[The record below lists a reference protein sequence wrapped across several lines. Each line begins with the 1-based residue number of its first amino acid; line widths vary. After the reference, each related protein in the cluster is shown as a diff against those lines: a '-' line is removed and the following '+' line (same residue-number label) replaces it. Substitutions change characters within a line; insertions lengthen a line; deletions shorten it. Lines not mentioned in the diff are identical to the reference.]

1 MNLSSSV
8 SYAPVAFHAWTSER
22 GSRVDSPSKRSDFD
36 EHIFSFRTYAQADWI
51 DERQENERRG
61 RRGLEGGNDLVVDRQ
76 RLTHL
81 DLS

>member
-1 MNLSSSV
+1 MARV
-8 SYAPVAFHAWTSER
+8 STAHRRGAILTNTFFPSER
-22 GSRVDSPSKRSDFD
+22 MLRLIELMTG
-36 EHIFSFRTYAQADWI
+36 

-76 RLTHL
+76 CLTHL